1 MLPVTGSCLVKV
13 AVVAHRG
20 KSFGGGLTELRRLLA
35 EAGVDDLRWYEVD
48 KSRHAPPSVR
58 KARKHGAEL
67 LFVWG
72 GDGMVQRC
80 VNELVGHPV
89 TMAVLPAGTA
99 NLFATNLGIPSDLE
113 EAVAVGLHGQR
124 RTIDVGVLNGEAF
137 AVMAGVGFD
146 AAMIRAAGSGLKD
159 RFGRAA
165 YIWTGSRELRAKPF
179 NARVKTDGVTWYDG
193 EASCILLGNVS
204 RLFGGLEVFE
214 DVQLDD
220 NQLDVGIVTASG
232 MVAWLRVLGRTVVGS
247 AASSPLAQTTK
258 AHRVKIQLDR
268 KVRYELDGGDRTKVR
283 TIKAKAKGQAI
294 TICVPAS
301 VPSH

>member
-1 MLPVTGSCLVKV
+1 MKV
-13 AVVAHRG
+13 AVIAHRG

-35 EAGVDDLRWYEVD
+35 EAGVDDPFWYEVD

-58 KARKHGAEL
+58 KARKRGAEL

-124 RTIDVGVLNGEAF
+124 RTIDVGMLNGEAF

-165 YIWTGSRELRAKPF
+165 YIWTGSRELRTKPF
-179 NARVKTDGVTWYDG
+179 RARVKTDGVTWYDG

-204 RLFGGLEVFE
+204 RLFGGLEAFE

-220 NQLDVGIVTASG
+220 DQLDVGVVTASG
-232 MVAWLRVLGRTVVGS
+232 MVAWMRLLGRAVVGS

-258 AHRVKIQLDR
+258 AHRVKITLDR

-283 TIKAKAKGQAI
+283 EIKAKAKSQAI
-294 TICVPAS
+294 TICVPAAA
-301 VPSH
+301 PSH